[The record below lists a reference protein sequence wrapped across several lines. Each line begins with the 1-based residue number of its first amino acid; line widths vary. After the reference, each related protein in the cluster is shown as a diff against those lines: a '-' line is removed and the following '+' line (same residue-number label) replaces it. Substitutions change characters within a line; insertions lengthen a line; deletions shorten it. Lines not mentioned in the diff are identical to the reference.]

1 MYPYGVT
8 DPWRA
13 GTRSVHACD
22 GDLLVTVVL
31 DNPDQADEI
40 VVLSRVGDLDL
51 SGIEIRTSFAG
62 PSRGSADM
70 VADILLVVQQVAL
83 GAAGSGVWA
92 SIQTLIDRI
101 LSPRASKDR
110 VLNTSRELPQVRVSV
125 TVMIPTERGPA
136 LVQRVTVGP
145 QDLAEE
151 RLSVERIV
159 QSLISGTD
167 RPAPA

>member
-1 MYPYGVT
+1 
-8 DPWRA
+8 
-13 GTRSVHACD
+13 
-22 GDLLVTVVL
+22 
-31 DNPDQADEI
+31 
-40 VVLSRVGDLDL
+40 
-51 SGIEIRTSFAG
+51 
-62 PSRGSADM
+62 M